1 MKYKNIVIILFIFI
15 FIFLLNYFNNNDVSY
30 TNTNTNTYFE
40 YFSTQK
46 TIILLGDSILNNQR
60 YVPAQESIP
69 YLLNQQYK
77 LINLAQDN
85 ATISSVYSQL
95 NKISI
100 DLNNSNT
107 FVFVS
112 VGGNDIINN
121 KQNIN
126 QIIENY
132 NKLLET
138 IKARLYNCNIIIL
151 NLYYPIESHDEYYN
165 EINMWNNNI
174 KNQSIKSIDLTNII
188 KTTNDLTAYIE
199 PSSIGGEKIVSA
211 IISNL

>member
-15 FIFLLNYFNNNDVSY
+15 FISLLNYFNNNNISH
-30 TNTNTNTYFE
+30 TNTYFE
-40 YFSTQK
+40 YFSNQK

-60 YVPAQESIP
+60 YVPATESIP
-69 YLLNQQYK
+69 YLLSQQYK

-107 FVFVS
+107 FIFVS

-132 NKLLET
+132 NLLLEA

-151 NLYYPIESHDEYYN
+151 NLYYPKESHDEYYN

-174 KNQSIKSIDLTNII
+174 QNQSIKSIDLTNII
-188 KTTNDLTAYIE
+188 KSTNDLTAYIE
-199 PSSIGGEKIVSA
+199 PSSVGGQKIASA
-211 IISNL
+211 IISSL